1 MTIEDTSKNRTHLY
15 IFSWEFCKNVQENCL
30 IELFSTSVVH
40 RFVYSQR
47 REMLLLLIL
56 LLYNDENYVN
66 PFQFNVPFLYLLKT
80 FGFQTF
86 SGGTVMEDLAR
97 TC

>member
-1 MTIEDTSKNRTHLY
+1 MQKCSGKLFNRTFLDICCY
-15 IFSWEFCKNVQENCL
+15 
-30 IELFSTSVVH
+30 

-47 REMLLLLIL
+47 REMLLSLIL

-66 PFQFNVPFLYLLKT
+66 PFQFNVPFLYPLKT

>member
-1 MTIEDTSKNRTHLY
+1 MTIEETFKNRTHLY
-15 IFSWEFCKNVQENCL
+15 IFSWEFCKNVQENYL

-40 RFVYSQR
+40 RFVYSHHR
-47 REMLLLLIL
+47 KMLLLLIL

-66 PFQFNVPFLYLLKT
+66 PFQSNVPFLYPLKT
-80 FGFQTF
+80 FGSQTF
-86 SGGTVMEDLAR
+86 SGGIVMEDLAR

>member
-1 MTIEDTSKNRTHLY
+1 
-15 IFSWEFCKNVQENCL
+15 
-30 IELFSTSVVH
+30 
-40 RFVYSQR
+40 
-47 REMLLLLIL
+47 MLLLLIL

-66 PFQFNVPFLYLLKT
+66 PFQFNVPFLYPLKT